1 MISLLRTLFINN
13 WPRKF
18 FSLFL
23 SIIIWFGVNQSLT
36 TTKTINNIPVRITNI
51 PPGKTVEGIQAN
63 DFLTKRISLTISGNK
78 SLLDEL
84 NANDLEVIVDASNKR
99 GRWIETVSKKNVH
112 AINPDLNLNQGITKI
127 SRKNISIELTK
138 LVTEKIPI
146 TITQPIGESP
156 KGYRFLD
163 IWPYQLFITIS
174 GPENTVKKMKSR
186 GVKLTFNLSDIS
198 KGELDDL
205 SAESMRKERDVV
217 SFFVPNEWKQITLP
231 DLYAGPIEINDPSAK
246 YLRIDFVRNE
256 LIPISNPLPISL
268 FFPTSTAALLNPQ
281 KISISNAGNIIES
294 RYGLKLI
301 SKPLY
306 ASGVS
311 ELFVEIM
318 RDVMEVQVLVIPKGE
333 NQSLDWSLQFVN
345 HRALEDKFVSML
357 LSDVSDE
364 EIHDLRPQVREDY
377 LRNRFRNY
385 MNRLQL
391 FFSDKSPLNLQILR
405 QGNAVIVNESKGNE
419 T

>member
-1 MISLLRTLFINN
+1 MISLLKRLFINN

-23 SIIIWFGVNQSLT
+23 SIITWFFVNQSLT
-36 TTKTINNIPVRITNI
+36 TTKTINNIPVRIVNI
-51 PPGKTVEGIQAN
+51 PPGKTIEGMQAN
-63 DFLTKRISLTISGNK
+63 DFLTKRIALTISGNK
-78 SLLDEL
+78 SLLEDL
-84 NANDLEVIVDASNKR
+84 NANDLEVVVDASNKR
-99 GRWIETVSKKNVH
+99 GRWIESVSKKNVH
-112 AINPDLNLNQGITKI
+112 AINPDLNLNQGITKV
-127 SRKNISIELTK
+127 SQKNISIELTK

-146 TITQPIGESP
+146 TITQPIGEAP

-174 GPENTVKKMKSR
+174 GPENTVKKMKTR

-205 SAESMRKERDVV
+205 STESLRKERDVV

-231 DLYAGPIEINDPSAK
+231 DLYPGPIEINDPSAK

-256 LIPISNPLPISL
+256 FIPINNPIPVSL
-268 FFPTSTAALLNPQ
+268 FFPTSTAAILNPQ
-281 KISISNAGNIIES
+281 KVSISNAGNIIES

-311 ELFVEIM
+311 ELFIELM
-318 RDVMEVQVLVIPKGE
+318 RDVMEIQVLVIPKSE
-333 NQSLDWSLQFVN
+333 ERPLDWSLLFVN
-345 HRALEDKFVSML
+345 HQALEDKFVSML

-364 EIHDLRPQVREDY
+364 EIHDLRPQMREEY

-385 MNRLQL
+385 MSRLQL
-391 FFSDKSPLNLQILR
+391 FISENVPFNLNVIR
-405 QGNAVIVNESKGNE
+405 QGNAVIINESKSNE

>member
-1 MISLLRTLFINN
+1 MISLLKRLFLDN
-13 WPRKF
+13 WPRKLL
-18 FSLFL
+18 SLL
-23 SIIIWFGVNQSLT
+23 LAIGTWFAVNQSLT
-36 TTKTINNIPVRITNI
+36 TTKTISNIPVRVMNI
-51 PPGKTVEGIQAN
+51 PPGKTVEGLQAN
-63 DFLTKRISLTISGNK
+63 DVLSKRITVTLSGNK
-78 SLLDEL
+78 SLLEEL
-84 NANDLEVIVDASNKR
+84 SSNDLEIIVDASNRR
-99 GRWIETVSKKNVH
+99 GRWIETISKKNLH
-112 AINPDLNLNQGITKI
+112 ALNPALNISQGVTKI
-127 SRKNISIELTK
+127 SHKNISIELTK

-146 TITQPIGESP
+146 TITQPIGEAP

-174 GPENTVKKMKSR
+174 GPENTVKKLKTR

-198 KGELDDL
+198 KAELDDL
-205 SAESMRKERDVV
+205 STESYRNERDVV
-217 SFFVPNEWKQITLP
+217 SFFVPNEWKRVTLP

-256 LIPISNPLPISL
+256 LIPIVNPLPVSL
-268 FFPTSTAALLNPQ
+268 FFPTSTAALINPQ
-281 KISISNAGNIIES
+281 KMTISNAGNIIES

-301 SKPLY
+301 AKPLY

-311 ELFVEIM
+311 ALFVEIM
-318 RDVMEVQVLVIPKGE
+318 RDVMEIQVLVVPKSE
-333 NQSLDWSLQFVN
+333 ERTLDWSLQFVN

-364 EIHDLRPQVREDY
+364 ELHDLRPQIREEY

-391 FFSDKSPLNLQILR
+391 FVAEKIPLRIEVKQ
-405 QGNAVIVNESKGNE
+405 QGNAVIINEKKE
-419 T
+419 